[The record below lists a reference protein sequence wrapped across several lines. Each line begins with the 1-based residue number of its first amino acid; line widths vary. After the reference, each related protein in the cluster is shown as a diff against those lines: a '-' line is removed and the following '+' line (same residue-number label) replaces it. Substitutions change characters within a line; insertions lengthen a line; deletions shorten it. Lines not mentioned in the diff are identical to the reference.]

1 MLPLAAV
8 ERIARKAGVKRISAK
23 AIKELEK
30 IADQIGLE
38 LTLEAAQAARYAKRK
53 TILNKDIKLVAG
65 QT

>member
-23 AIKELEK
+23 AIKELER

-38 LTLEAAQAARYAKRK
+38 LALEAAQVARYAKRK
-53 TILNKDIKLVAG
+53 TILNKDIKLVAR

>member
-23 AIKELEK
+23 AIKELER

-38 LTLEAAQAARYAKRK
+38 LALEAAQVARYAKRK

>member
-8 ERIARKAGVKRISAK
+8 ERIARKAGVKRISTK
-23 AIKELEK
+23 AIKELER

-38 LTLEAAQAARYAKRK
+38 LALEAAQAARYAKRK
-53 TILNKDIKLVAG
+53 TVLNKDIKLVAG

>member
-23 AIKELEK
+23 AIKELER